1 MLTQQAHTPI
11 GKDKDTGGY
20 ELAAAKQNET
30 SSYPE
35 FDLLEKAATVKL
47 SCIYLEYK
55 LVHLNQPTTQPTN
68 KAL

>member
-1 MLTQQAHTPI
+1 MLTQQAHTLI
-11 GKDKDTGGY
+11 GTDKDTGGY

-55 LVHLNQPTTQPTN
+55 
-68 KAL
+68 